1 LSGERM
7 AGGKLV
13 HYVEDLV
20 ERDSVIRRPDDEST
34 VEAVGDKKIG
44 PNGNRA
50 LWKVWYSDR

>member
-1 LSGERM
+1 M

-20 ERDSVIRRPDDEST
+20 ERGSVIRRPDDEST

>member
-1 LSGERM
+1 M

-34 VEAVGDKKIG
+34 CEAVGDKKIG

>member
-1 LSGERM
+1 M

-13 HYVEDLV
+13 HYVEDLL

-44 PNGNRA
+44 PNDNLSLGGG
-50 LWKVWYSDR
+50 WYSDR